1 MEFTFLSYWLKAQK
15 RSCRSLFFQ
24 QCTKALQKHAEI
36 MESISDI
43 IGPREQNP
51 GAFLLL
57 CRKTKMRHN
66 SVAQATARCRIN
78 SFEDFDKV
86 DYEGKRGK
94 QAVSGK
100 EKVLETPLNTI
111 KCEHFCE

>member
-51 GAFLLL
+51 GAFL
-57 CRKTKMRHN
+57 
-66 SVAQATARCRIN
+66 
-78 SFEDFDKV
+78 
-86 DYEGKRGK
+86 Y
-94 QAVSGK
+94 K
-100 EKVLETPLNTI
+100 ENHALDAWFNKAYGGE
-111 KCEHFCE
+111 

>member
-1 MEFTFLSYWLKAQK
+1 V
-15 RSCRSLFFQ
+15 
-24 QCTKALQKHAEI
+24 
-36 MESISDI
+36 SIATYFAVGRI
-43 IGPREQNP
+43 ELRVYVLREEQRAMPAHEEPPVSP
-51 GAFLLL
+51 GGSFLLL